1 MARMK
6 RVKKKDHENLTSENI
21 QRVISLLQPTSTDQK
36 PITKKAACEMLNIS
50 YNTTRL
56 DLILS
61 EFLDRQEYV
70 LRRKNQNRGKAAST
84 NEIQETV
91 QDYLSGDNISG
102 IAKYL
107 YRSPSFVKNILDR
120 VGVPQRPPSADDRR
134 MPAFLPDNCIAE
146 DFTAG
151 EIVWSAKY
159 HSPAVIDKKYDD
171 PLYLEKYGSTAYQI
185 YIFEKD
191 SDDQDYLAKAGK
203 GGFYA
208 SSLAY
213 DLGKLSH
220 LAALGI
226 DLKKQ
231 IS

>member
-1 MARMK
+1 
-6 RVKKKDHENLTSENI
+6 V
-21 QRVISLLQPTSTDQK
+21 Q
-36 PITKKAACEMLNIS
+36 
-50 YNTTRL
+50 
-56 DLILS
+56 
-61 EFLDRQEYV
+61 
-70 LRRKNQNRGKAAST
+70 RRKNQNRGKAAST
-84 NEIQETV
+84 SEIQETV

-107 YRSPSFVKNILDR
+107 YRSPSFVKNILDK
-120 VGVPQRPPSADDRR
+120 VGVPQRPASAEDR
-134 MPAFLPDNCIAE
+134 MMAAFLPENCISE
-146 DFTAG
+146 DFKTG

-159 HSPAVIDKKYDD
+159 HSPAVIDKKHDD
-171 PLYLEKYGSTAYQI
+171 PMYLEKYSSTAYQI

-220 LAALGI
+220 LEELGI
-226 DLKKQ
+226 DLNKQ
-231 IS
+231 I